1 MRVFGLDLSV
11 TNALPLVGRELRAE
25 SRRAINYGLR
35 VLTAAVVVAVFAGFM
50 AATELDPSQ
59 LGRALFDVL
68 QLTLLLAMWI
78 IVPMMTA
85 DCISREKREGTLGL
99 LFLTPLSVLNV
110 ILGKAASHI
119 LHAATLLLA
128 SVPVLV
134 LPFVLGGV
142 VWQQALLAVAMIANA
157 LLLGIAAGLYASA
170 KGGSAI
176 QVMVMAEG
184 YALVLAVVSVVVQA
198 LAGAMAAPSLTGMIW
213 GLVAAVYFTVAV
225 FWIVMAASV
234 RVLRDTWDQDA
245 AAPEQPKWVAMFSG
259 SEFWQ
264 TIFHWERSKTLDRN
278 PMAWLQEYSWT
289 ARLTKW
295 GWCLAIFVAEHFI
308 MFIFPGWQPQ
318 LTAVVA
324 LGVAFSATGSFR
336 RERQTGLLEILLVT
350 PLTVR
355 QLMVG
360 RLWGVFSH
368 FCPAL
373 AVLIVCWNG
382 DRLLNHREF
391 YGNPFYLAIP
401 NPLGFLALMVVGLYM
416 SLWRLN
422 FFVVWLLAWTL
433 AFLLPSFAAV
443 ALDRFQ
449 GMNPFHIIALTSTY
463 QLLLAVACWFL
474 LRRNLE
480 QRKFINAESI

>member
-1 MRVFGLDLSV
+1 
-11 TNALPLVGRELRAE
+11 
-25 SRRAINYGLR
+25 
-35 VLTAAVVVAVFAGFM
+35 VVVAVFTGFM
-50 AATELDPSQ
+50 AGTGLDSAQ
-59 LGRALFDVL
+59 LGVALFNVL
-68 QLTLLLAMWI
+68 QLSLLLAMWI

-99 LFLTPLSVLNV
+99 LFLTPLT
-110 ILGKAASHI
+110 ILDVMMGKAASHI
-119 LHAATLLLA
+119 LRAATLLLA
-128 SVPVLV
+128 SLPVLV
-134 LPFVLGGV
+134 LPFVIGGV
-142 VWQQALLAVAMIANA
+142 VWQKALMAVVHIANA

-184 YALVLAVVSVVVQA
+184 YAVSLAIVSVGVQGALSAAALGLAQSLVLAVCFTTAMFWLVVA
-198 LAGAMAAPSLTGMIW
+198 S
-213 GLVAAVYFTVAV
+213 
-225 FWIVMAASV
+225 SV
-234 RVLRDTWDQDA
+234 RTLRETWDQDA
-245 AAPEQPKWVAMFSG
+245 AGPEQPKWVALFSG
-259 SEFWQ
+259 SDFWQ

-295 GWCLAIFVAEHFI
+295 GWCLAVFVAEVI
-308 MFIFPGWQPQ
+308 VMFIFPGWQPQ
-318 LTAVVA
+318 LTTALS

-336 RERQTGLLEILLVT
+336 RERQSGLLEILLVT
-350 PLTVR
+350 PLSVR

-360 RLWGVFSH
+360 RLWGIFSH

-373 AVLIVCWNG
+373 AILIVCWNG
-382 DRLLNHREF
+382 DRLLNPKN
-391 YGNPFYLAIP
+391 YNINPLSPVTP
-401 NPLGFLALMVVGLYM
+401 NPLTFMALMVVGLYM

-443 ALDRFQ
+443 ALWRYQ
-449 GMNPFHIIALTSTY
+449 GESPSHIVALTSFYEISLTI
-463 QLLLAVACWFL
+463 VCWFL

-480 QRKFINAESI
+480 QRQFVAAEAI

>member
-1 MRVFGLDLSV
+1 MRLFGFDFSM

-35 VLTAAVVVAVFAGFM
+35 VLTAAVVVSVFACFT
-50 AATELDPSQ
+50 AATELDTSH
-59 LGRALFDVL
+59 LGAALFEVL
-68 QLTLLLAMWI
+68 RQTLLLAMWI

-99 LFLTPLSVLNV
+99 LFLTPLTVLDV
-110 ILGKAASHI
+110 MMGKAAIHV
-119 LHAATLLLA
+119 LRAATLLLA

-142 VWQQALLAVAMIANA
+142 VWQQALLAIAQIGNA

-184 YALVLAVVSVVVQA
+184 YALCLAVVSLVVQF
-198 LAGAMAAPSLTGMIW
+198 LAGAVPAASLWGMFSQV
-213 GLVAAVYFTVAV
+213 GCSVCFTVTV
-225 FWIVMAASV
+225 FVMVIGASV
-234 RVLRDTWDQDA
+234 RVLRETWDQDS
-245 AAPEQPKWVAMFSG
+245 AAPEQPKWVVLFSG

-264 TIFHWERSKTLDRN
+264 TIFHWERSRTLDRN
-278 PMAWLQEYSWT
+278 PIAWLQEYSWT

-295 GWCLAIFVAEHFI
+295 GWCLAVFAAEYFMMFV
-308 MFIFPGWQPQ
+308 FPGWQPQ
-318 LTAVVA
+318 LTAVVS

-336 RERQTGLLEILLVT
+336 RERQSGLLEILLVT

-360 RLWGVFSH
+360 RLWGIFSH

-373 AVLIVCWNG
+373 AVLAVCWNG

-391 YGNPFYLAIP
+391 YANPLFLVVP
-401 NPLGFLALMVVGLYM
+401 NPLAFLALMVAGLYL

-422 FFVVWLLAWTL
+422 FFVVWLLAWVM
-433 AFLLPSFAAV
+433 AFFLPAFSAI
-443 ALDRFQ
+443 ALDRFE
-449 GMNPFHIIALTSTY
+449 GMDRWKIISLTSVFQIAL
-463 QLLLAVACWFL
+463 AGACWFL
-474 LRRNLE
+474 LRRNME
-480 QRKFINAESI
+480 QRRFVTAEAN